1 MSKPKKLSDKK
12 FHNENYKTY
21 TMATIFTIHEF
32 LKKFEFDELVT
43 GIYLH
48 TDDEDVEYLLKSIER
63 QLLLCKIDFDKFSK
77 GLHSYYVEMAEEIKK
92 KKLYKKFYKLSYY
105 IYAAMNERDVN
116 EAIFSIYHNFVMQ
129 LNAYFPKNTK
139 KTPVGV
145 TSKGELMI
153 RDEAIPNLSEIN
165 YELPFHRVSNSSEKD
180 VLKIY
185 HKYGHKEVSSAID
198 MVKLAVNE
206 QLITNMLY
214 SMSYFI
220 HEHNEH
226 MIAKPYF
233 MPNSILWFSPSLL
246 QGVSQYTGHALTKL
260 AKREYMLPTEGV
272 VVRVN
277 RASNIDEILLEETV
291 VDDNIILLYRLKLDG
306 GYLGGYFDTKREL
319 FYSPWKDSDYKE
331 RYNDPIKCIVLQAYM
346 YLTCGLTKEELEE
359 LYLLKKLETA
369 YDIKVVDRTSR
380 REKISYE
387 PYDRSKYLSELI
399 DIKPFLR
406 HLPVGAVAS
415 DEAQAMARK
424 LGITLPK
431 GMTLV
436 RGFRRKSWIK
446 DDSSQN

>member
-1 MSKPKKLSDKK
+1 MAKAKAKKINDKK

-21 TMATIFTIHEF
+21 TKATIYTIQEHIQDID
-32 LKKFEFDELVT
+32 FEELVT

-48 TDDEDVEYLLKSIER
+48 TDDEDVKYLLKSIEK
-63 QLLLCKIDFDKFSK
+63 QLLLCKIDFEKFSS
-77 GLHSYYVEMAEEIKK
+77 GLHNYYVSMAEEIKE

-105 IYAAMNERDVN
+105 IYAAMNDRDTKQAV
-116 EAIFSIYHNFVMQ
+116 FGIYHNFVMQ

-153 RDEAIPNLSEIN
+153 RDEAIPNLTDIN
-165 YELPFHRVSNSSEKD
+165 YELPFDRVAKSREQE
-180 VLKIY
+180 VLKVY
-185 HKYGHKEVSSAID
+185 HKYGHKEVSNAMD

-233 MPNSILWFSPSLL
+233 MPNSRLLFSPHLRSSLNPATK
-246 QGVSQYTGHALTKL
+246 YALTQL
-260 AKREYMLPTEGV
+260 ASREYMLPTEGV
-272 VVRVN
+272 VVKLN
-277 RASNIDEILLEETV
+277 NASNIDEILMEETV
-291 VDDNIILLYRLKLDG
+291 VDDNIILLYRLKFEG

-331 RYNDPIKCIVLQAYM
+331 NYSEPLKCIILQAYM
-346 YLTCGLTKEELEE
+346 YLTCGLTKEAIEE
-359 LYLLKKLETA
+359 HYLLNLLGVT
-369 YDIKVVDRTSR
+369 YDIKVIDRTSK
-380 REKISYE
+380 RERVRYE
-387 PYDRSKYLSELI
+387 PYDRSKYLAELI
-399 DIKPFLR
+399 DIQPFLR
-406 HLPVGAVAS
+406 HLPIGAVAS
-415 DEAQAMARK
+415 DEAQALARK

-436 RGFRRKSWIK
+436 RGFRRKSWVK
-446 DDSSQN
+446 E